1 MSRDGEQM
9 AALES
14 AIGYGFSN
22 REWLREALVHSST
35 TAGAGSDNERLEFL
49 GDAVVGLVVGDL
61 LQQQWSDADEGRLSR
76 RRAGLVNERSLA
88 DQARAIDLGQYLKL
102 GRGEEK
108 TGGRD
113 KNSILS
119 DAYEALVGAVY
130 RDGGFQAAFAILER
144 AFADAIRE
152 PLGDGGAE
160 AKTHLQELTQ
170 RVFQETP
177 DYELLRSHGPD
188 HAKEFEV
195 IVRVEGKILGR
206 GRRSSKK
213 SAEQAAAREALQE
226 LARQSVGEKS

>member
-1 MSRDGEQM
+1 M

-14 AIGYGFSN
+14 AIGYDFSD
-22 REWLREALVHSST
+22 RALLREALVHSST
-35 TAGAGSDNERLEFL
+35 TAGAGADNERLEFL

-130 RDGGFQAAFAILER
+130 RDGGFSAAFAILER
-144 AFADAIRE
+144 AFAGAIRE

-170 RVFQETP
+170 RVFRETP
-177 DYELLRSHGPD
+177 DYELVGSHGPD

-213 SAEQAAAREALQE
+213 SAEQVAAREALQE

>member
-14 AIGYGFSN
+14 AIGYEFSD
-22 REWLREALVHSST
+22 RGLLREALVHSST
-35 TAGAGSDNERLEFL
+35 TAGTGSDNERLEFL

-61 LQQQWSDADEGRLSR
+61 LQKQWSDADEGRLSR

-102 GRGEEK
+102 GRGEEN

-130 RDGGFQAAFAILER
+130 RDGGFLAAFAILEH

-177 DYELLRSHGPD
+177 DYELVRSHGPD

-226 LARQSVGEKS
+226 LARQSVGERS

>member
-1 MSRDGEQM
+1 MDEEARM

-14 AIGYGFSN
+14 AIGYTF
-22 REWLREALVHSST
+22 RDRRWLQEALVHSST
-35 TAGAGSDNERLEFL
+35 TAGAGVDNERLEFL

-61 LQQQWSDADEGRLSR
+61 LQQQWTDADEGRLSR
-76 RRAGLVNERSLA
+76 RRAGLVNARSLA
-88 DQARAIDLGQYLKL
+88 DQARAIELGSYLAL

-130 RDGGFQAAFAILER
+130 RDGGFVAAFVLLEK
-144 AFADAIRE
+144 AFASAVRD

-170 RVFQETP
+170 RVFQQTP
-177 DYELLRSHGPD
+177 DYEMVGTHGPD

-195 IVRVEGKILGR
+195 IVRVEGKILGC
-206 GRRSSKK
+206 GRSSSKK
-213 SAEQAAAREALQE
+213 SAEQAAAREALGA
-226 LARQSVGEKS
+226 LARQSVGEDE

>member
-1 MSRDGEQM
+1 MSGDDACM
-9 AALES
+9 DVLEV
-14 AIGYGFSN
+14 AIGYTFLD
-22 REWLREALVHSST
+22 RRWLSEALMHSST
-35 TAGAGSDNERLEFL
+35 TAGEGPDNERLEFL

-61 LQQQWSDADEGRLSR
+61 LQRQWAGADEGRLSR
-76 RRAGLVNERSLA
+76 RRAGLVNARSLA
-88 DQARAIDLGQYLKL
+88 DQARAIDLGSFLVL

-130 RDGGFQAAFAILER
+130 RDGGFAAAFTLLEKDFAEAIQ
-144 AFADAIRE
+144 E

-177 DYELLRSHGPD
+177 TYEVLRSHGPD

-195 IVRVEGKILGR
+195 SVTVDGRVLGQ
-206 GRRSSKK
+206 GQGSSKK
-213 SAEQAAAREALQE
+213 SAEQAAAREALKE
-226 LARQSVGEKS
+226 LARQSIGEET

>member
-1 MSRDGEQM
+1 M
-9 AALES
+9 
-14 AIGYGFSN
+14 
-22 REWLREALVHSST
+22 
-35 TAGAGSDNERLEFL
+35 
-49 GDAVVGLVVGDL
+49 
-61 LQQQWSDADEGRLSR
+61 
-76 RRAGLVNERSLA
+76 
-88 DQARAIDLGQYLKL
+88 
-102 GRGEEK
+102 
-108 TGGRD
+108 
-113 KNSILS
+113 
-119 DAYEALVGAVY
+119 
-130 RDGGFQAAFAILER
+130 ER

-226 LARQSVGEKS
+226 LARQSVGEES

>member
-1 MSRDGEQM
+1 VSEDQARVN
-9 AALES
+9 ALEA
-14 AIGYGFSN
+14 AIGYTFAD
-22 REWLREALVHSST
+22 RRWLTEALMHSST
-35 TAGAGSDNERLEFL
+35 TGGAEPDNERLEFL

-61 LQQQWSDADEGRLSR
+61 LQREWASADEGRLSR
-76 RRAGLVNERSLA
+76 RRAGLVNARSLA
-88 DQARAIDLGQYLKL
+88 DQARTIDLGDCLTL

-130 RDGGFQAAFAILER
+130 RDGGFPAAFALLEK
-144 AFADAIRE
+144 AFAEAIRA

-177 DYELLRSHGPD
+177 SYELLRAHGPD

-195 IVRVEGKILGR
+195 TVLVEGKVLGH
-206 GRRSSKK
+206 GQGSSKK
-213 SAEQAAAREALQE
+213 GAEQAAARQALTE
-226 LARQSVGEKS
+226 LARQTIGEEK

>member
-1 MSRDGEQM
+1 M
-9 AALES
+9 
-14 AIGYGFSN
+14 
-22 REWLREALVHSST
+22 HSST
-35 TAGAGSDNERLEFL
+35 TGGAEPDNERLEFL

-61 LQQQWSDADEGRLSR
+61 LQREWASADEGRLSR
-76 RRAGLVNERSLA
+76 RRAGLVNARSLA
-88 DQARAIDLGQYLKL
+88 DQARTIDLGDCLTL

-130 RDGGFQAAFAILER
+130 RDGGFPAAFALLEK
-144 AFADAIRE
+144 AFAEAIRA

-177 DYELLRSHGPD
+177 SYELLRAHGPD

-195 IVRVEGKILGR
+195 TVLVEGKVLGH
-206 GRRSSKK
+206 GQGSSKK
-213 SAEQAAAREALQE
+213 GAEQAAARQALTE
-226 LARQSVGEKS
+226 LARQTIGEEK

>member
-1 MSRDGEQM
+1 MSSDKEQM

-14 AIGYGFSN
+14 AIGYGFSE
-22 REWLREALVHSST
+22 RGWLREALVHSST

-61 LQQQWSDADEGRLSR
+61 LQQHWSDADEGRLSR

-88 DQARAIDLGQYLKL
+88 DQARAIELGQYLKL

-130 RDGGFQAAFAILER
+130 RDGGFPAAFAILER
-144 AFADAIRE
+144 AFADSIRE

-170 RVFQETP
+170 RVFQQTP

-226 LARQSVGEKS
+226 LARQSVGEEL

>member
-1 MSRDGEQM
+1 VSEDQARVN
-9 AALES
+9 ALEA
-14 AIGYGFSN
+14 AIGYTFSD
-22 REWLREALVHSST
+22 RRWLTEALMHSST
-35 TAGAGSDNERLEFL
+35 TGGAEPDNERLEFL

-61 LQQQWSDADEGRLSR
+61 LQREWASADEGRLSR
-76 RRAGLVNERSLA
+76 RRAGLVNARSLA
-88 DQARAIDLGQYLKL
+88 DQARTIDLGDCLTL

-130 RDGGFQAAFAILER
+130 RDGGFPAAFALLEK
-144 AFADAIRE
+144 AFAEAIRA

-177 DYELLRSHGPD
+177 SYELLRAHGPD

-195 IVRVEGKILGR
+195 TVLVEGKVLGH
-206 GRRSSKK
+206 GQGSSKK
-213 SAEQAAAREALQE
+213 GAEQAAARQALTE
-226 LARQSVGEKS
+226 LARQTIGEEK